1 MYRRVKYQLL
11 RNYFYYNTKELV
23 SILGISKSTV
33 QNWVRSGLTS
43 IKSCNKGP
51 YFFGRDIKEFLKK
64 RRTKLKFK
72 TGKGEAPCFSCRK
85 GRKLT
90 TSSIELKETGKILGN
105 KGTTQILIKGICKT
119 CGANCRKFSSS
130 NKVGEFLLHYPD
142 FQKKHAQFKKAS
154 EKLKDSDELTMVGQ
168 IREL

>member
-1 MYRRVKYQLL
+1 MQHV
-11 RNYFYYNTKELV
+11 
-23 SILGISKSTV
+23 
-33 QNWVRSGLTS
+33 VRSRLTT
-43 IKSCNKGP
+43 IKSDNQGP
-51 YFFGRDIKEFLKK
+51 YCMGMDVKGFLKK
-64 RRTKLKFK
+64 RRAKSKLK
-72 TGKGEAPCFSCRK
+72 TGKGEAPCFSCKK

-142 FQKKHAQFKKAS
+142 FQKKHGQFKKAS
-154 EKLKDSDELTMVGQ
+154 EKLQDSSQLAVISQ
-168 IREL
+168 IR